1 MHIARERFHELF
13 ALCPAQGYLI
23 AADHNDLAAR
33 AGQDVPQIDYKAL
46 KAPEKAILRQRF
58 FAGAKRARI
67 GYAALGEV
75 VSYAVSLGFDIQH
88 LT

>member
-46 KAPEKAILRQRF
+46 KAPEKVPTLLAQRF
-58 FAGAKRARI
+58 KLSLLYVFYKR
-67 GYAALGEV
+67 L
-75 VSYAVSLGFDIQH
+75 S
-88 LT
+88 T